1 MFAVPSN
8 SFVVGRLMLASSW
21 NLEWG
26 KRLRAER
33 ERLGLSL
40 RDVETLSHGIADKL
54 QNSDYN
60 IAHTSLAD
68 IENGKWPPTLHRL
81 YTLSVIYGRDYDRLA
96 SMCGVPTSE
105 ALKEHQ
111 KLHLPRTYLIGPAPE
126 SNKSIIASAAEL
138 REKLRAERTNLVPK
152 MLEAWDEVPLALQ
165 LMDGSNPLY
174 GYIGMDDYT
183 LHPVIR
189 PGAFVR
195 IDPRQKKIPSVNWHS
210 DERPIFFLELRE
222 RYVCTWCEMHDGR
235 LILIPTQQS
244 KRRSQ
249 QVRYP
254 AEATIIGRVTGVSM
268 DLVVEPS
275 EHEARA

>member
-1 MFAVPSN
+1 
-8 SFVVGRLMLASSW
+8 MLASSW

-81 YTLSVIYGRDYDRLA
+81 DTLSVIYGRDYDRLA

-165 LMDGSNPLY
+165 LLDGWNALY

-210 DERPIFFLELRE
+210 DDRPIFFIELRE
-222 RYVCTWCEMHDGR
+222 RYVCAWCGMHDGR

-254 AEATIIGRVTGVSM
+254 AEATIIGRVTDVSM
-268 DLVVEPS
+268 DLVEPS
-275 EHEARA
+275 EGEGRA